1 MVGRYFEQKSILK
14 QLKDLQ
20 DKPKGTPSI
29 NPFTF
34 TNAADFTESTV
45 EERLLRKGLEY
56 KSKRTQ
62 DLKNS
67 KPVHYFKP
75 QLVSKLY
82 TADKSPRESLYT
94 QGIRQMIS
102 KQKKIVDHTLTE
114 EMESRVP
121 QISQKSRSLAANR
134 TF

>member
-67 KPVHYFKP
+67 KPVH
-75 QLVSKLY
+75 
-82 TADKSPRESLYT
+82 
-94 QGIRQMIS
+94 
-102 KQKKIVDHTLTE
+102 
-114 EMESRVP
+114 
-121 QISQKSRSLAANR
+121 
-134 TF
+134 